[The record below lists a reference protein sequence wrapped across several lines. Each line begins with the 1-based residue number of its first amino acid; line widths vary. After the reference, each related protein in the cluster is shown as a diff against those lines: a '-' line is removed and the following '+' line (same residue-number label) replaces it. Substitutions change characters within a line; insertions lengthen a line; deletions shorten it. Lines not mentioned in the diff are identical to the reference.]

1 MVGIFCFPPTFQGSS
16 PTPSTGQLLAVTW
29 SDNITRLIGADSNKV
44 IHQIHAS
51 SQKKDQDTRV
61 TCLGW
66 GVNFTDPKGVKTQI
80 ESSPNSSLDE
90 FLSQAVPPS
99 TPGFIADLPAELA
112 LIDVDVTLPKL
123 SVLPSGGKE
132 YVYSTIQCRERS

>member
-1 MVGIFCFPPTFQGSS
+1 MAHRYHAQ
-16 PTPSTGQLLAVTW
+16 GQLLAVTW
-29 SDNITRLIGADSNKV
+29 SDNITRLIGADSSKV

-51 SQKKDQDTRV
+51 SQRDQDTRV

-66 GVNFTDPKGVKTQI
+66 GVNFTDPKGVKTQV

-90 FLSQAVPPS
+90 YLSQAVPPS
-99 TPGFIADLPAELA
+99 APGFIADLPAELA
-112 LIDVDVTLPKL
+112 LIDVDVSLPKL

-132 YVYSTIQCRERS
+132 YVYPATQCRERS